1 MSLGGNIPKLPFP
14 SASISQM
21 KRLSA
26 LYRSPMTAAVMALLL
41 GGCAQWSATGVTQEA
56 PAAQPAPAAAQTAVT
71 KLPTAVEPELP
82 KQELT
87 SDLLY
92 EFLLA
97 EVAAQRGNASISAQ
111 AYVDLALRT
120 RDPRIARRAHD
131 IALAARAP
139 ELAIEAAQIWLAA
152 DPSSVDARRRLA
164 ALLLAMHRVD
174 EARPHLQKLLSEGEV
189 DRGEAFTQL
198 SRLLARNP
206 DHEANLRIVRDLAAG
221 YPELPEARFA
231 VAHAAGEADQYDLAL
246 REAREALRLKPD
258 WELAV
263 LLEAQLIQKTA
274 GNDAARERLEAYLK
288 NHPDSVDVRLNHGR
302 LLVADKR
309 YADARDE
316 FEALLKLNP
325 LNSDALYAAAILSL
339 ELKDYAAAEGYIR
352 RLLDLNYRDRETML
366 LYLGQIAEEEK
377 RYADA
382 LRWYA
387 DITGGEHLLTARTR
401 QAGVMAKQGDLA
413 GARKFLRQV
422 SVPSN
427 QQRVRLILAEAQ
439 LLRDAGQ
446 HKEAF
451 DVLSRGLDKLPND
464 PDLLYDQAMVAEK
477 LNRMDVLESSLRKL
491 MRIRPDHP
499 HAYNALG
506 YSFADRNV
514 RLNEARTLIEKA
526 LKLAPAD
533 VFILDSMGWVLYR
546 QGEHEEALKY
556 LQRAYAMRK
565 DPEIAAHLGE
575 VLWTSGRRDEARA
588 IWAEASA
595 ADPAN
600 EALRKVM
607 QRLKR

>member
-1 MSLGGNIPKLPFP
+1 
-14 SASISQM
+14 
-21 KRLSA
+21 
-26 LYRSPMTAAVMALLL
+26 MALLL

>member
-1 MSLGGNIPKLPFP
+1 
-14 SASISQM
+14 M
-21 KRLSA
+21 KRIPA
-26 LYRSPMTAAVMALLL
+26 LYRLSMMAVTMALTL
-41 GGCAQWSATGVTQEA
+41 GGCAHVGGAHVKQGA
-56 PAAQPAPAAAQTAVT
+56 PAPAAEAQPPVDAPAAKSPIV
-71 KLPTAVEPELP
+71 VEPELP
-82 KQELT
+82 RQELT
-87 SDLLY
+87 SELLY

-97 EVAAQRGNASISAQ
+97 EVAAQRGNAAISAQ

-164 ALLLAMHRVD
+164 ALLLATHRVD
-174 EARPHLQKLLSEGEV
+174 EARPHLEKLLSAGDV

-198 SRLLARNP
+198 SRLLSRNP
-206 DHEANLRIVRDLAAG
+206 DHEANLRIVRDLAAA
-221 YPELPEARFA
+221 YLDLPEARFA
-231 VAHAAGEADQYDLAL
+231 VAHAAGQADQYELAL
-246 REAREALRLKPD
+246 QEAREALRLKPD

-263 LLEAQLIQKTA
+263 LLEAQLIQKSA

-288 NHPDSVDVRLNHGR
+288 DHPDSAEVRLNHGR

-309 YADARDE
+309 YADARAE
-316 FEALLKLNP
+316 FETLLQTNP

-339 ELKDYAAAEGYIR
+339 ELKDYAAAEGYLK
-352 RLLDLNYRDRETML
+352 RLLDLNYRDRDTLL
-366 LYLGQIAEEEK
+366 LYLGQIAEEQQ
-377 RYADA
+377 RYAEA

-387 DITGGEHLLTARTR
+387 DITDGEHVLTARTR
-401 QAGVMAKQGDLA
+401 QAGVMARQGDLA
-413 GARKFLRQV
+413 GARKFLHQV

-526 LKLAPAD
+526 HKLAPND

-546 QGEHEEALKY
+546 QGEHAEAIKY

-565 DPEIAAHLGE
+565 DAEIAAHLGE
-575 VLWTSGRRDEARA
+575 VLWVSGRRDEART
-588 IWAEASA
+588 IWTEASR

-600 EALRKVM
+600 EALRKAM
-607 QRLKR
+607 QHLKR